1 MQTFKIGDEAW
12 FFDSYD
18 NLVHGFVRE
27 FCTVTKKGKSVPYVT
42 LDEITGDGRFGSQ
55 RSTPL
60 FTLHPTKEACLH
72 AAHEE
77 SERRTAAFKQQIPD
91 FPALIA
97 FAMSHGISGEF
108 RDCDARR
115 AVRERA
121 FELLG
126 EDAFT
131 PGQIEQIKY

>member
-1 MQTFKIGDEAW
+1 MHKFKIGDEAW
-12 FFDSYD
+12 FFDAYD

-27 FCTVTKKGKSVPYVT
+27 FRTVTKKGKTVSYAA
-42 LDEITGDGRFGSQ
+42 LDEINENGSFAGQ

-60 FTLHPTKEACLH
+60 FTLHHTKEACLN

-77 SERRTAAFKQQIPD
+77 SERRRAVFKQQIED
-91 FPALIA
+91 LPALIA
-97 FAMSHGISGEF
+97 FVMSHNISGEF

-131 PGQIEQIKY
+131 PEQAEQMKY